1 MNSNFEITLAK
12 PTEKTRSIDDKSMSS
27 LSFHTFKINSEKST
41 NSELVFTSTSKL
53 IDYYIYGVIYIIIA
67 ILVITFFD
75 KFEFHGK
82 FPSIIAQCLMLSA
95 IATFVALVVI
105 PFTMMKN
112 IIFVNNNNKLF
123 VQEQS
128 PLGFKKQILDFEKVK
143 KVITKV
149 DAKNNYVTFR
159 SGNVLPQSII
169 IKIGT
174 DNSSLVKETNDFL
187 LKFTENK
194 YPNIEYSQ
202 I

>member
-1 MNSNFEITLAK
+1 MNSNFEITVAK
-12 PTEKTRSIDDKSMSS
+12 PDEKTKSIDEKSMSN
-27 LSFHTFKINSEKST
+27 LSFNTFKFNSEKST
-41 NSELVFTSTSKL
+41 NSELIFTSTSKL
-53 IDYYIYGVIYIIIA
+53 IDYYIYGVIYIVVA
-67 ILVITFFD
+67 ILIFNFLD

-82 FPSIIAQCLMLSA
+82 FSSIFAQGLMLSA
-95 IATFVALVVI
+95 LVTFVGLIII

-112 IIFVNNNNKLF
+112 VIFISSDNKLY

-128 PLGFKKQILDFEKVK
+128 PLGTKKEILDFDKVK

-149 DAKNNYVTFR
+149 DSKNSYITFR

-169 IKIGT
+169 IKVETENI
-174 DNSSLVKETNDFL
+174 LLIKETNDFL
-187 LKFTENK
+187 QKFTENK